1 MAGKPSKNQDE
12 RTSVLLI
19 DALARIW
26 SKIREQHP
34 DVPGVVLLAAP
45 AARETVN
52 ALGYF
57 AALRWS
63 AKRKGGSHLHEVAVV
78 AEHLNRPVEE
88 IVETLLHEAAH
99 SLNFELGIKDCSA
112 SHYHNQRFR
121 DAALR
126 LGLEVTQVRHY
137 GYALTKL
144 PTETAA
150 IYKEE
155 IESLTE
161 VLVHRRRMTPSAAGP
176 KPPHG
181 GEESNDEDNNNLPRS
196 RNLKAVCACGFIIRA
211 SRSTLENT
219 VIRCD
224 SCGEPFEEN

>member
-1 MAGKPSKNQDE
+1 M
-12 RTSVLLI
+12 LLI

-26 SKIREQHP
+26 SKIRELHP
-34 DVPGVVLLAAP
+34 RVPGVVLLAAP

-63 AKRKGGSHLHEVAVV
+63 AKKKGGSHLHEVAVV

-99 SLNFELGIKDCSA
+99 AMNFELGIKDCSA
-112 SHYHNQRFR
+112 SQYHNQRFR

-137 GYALTKL
+137 GYALTKM
-144 PTETAA
+144 PPETAA

-155 IESLTE
+155 IESLTQ
-161 VLVHRRRMTPSAAGP
+161 VLVHRRRMTPFGTGP
-176 KPPHG
+176 TPKG
-181 GEESNDEDNNNLPRS
+181 GEEGDDSNDNDNRPRS
-196 RNLKAVCACGFIIRA
+196 RNLKAVCACGFIIRVSKA
-211 SRSTLENT
+211 TLENT
-219 VIRCD
+219 VIRCE
-224 SCGEPFEEN
+224 SCGKPFYVG